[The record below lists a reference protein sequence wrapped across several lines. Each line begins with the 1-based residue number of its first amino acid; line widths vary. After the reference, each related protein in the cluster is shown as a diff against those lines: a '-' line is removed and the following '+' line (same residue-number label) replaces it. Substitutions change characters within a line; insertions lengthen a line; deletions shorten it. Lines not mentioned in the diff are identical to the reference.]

1 MPLQYIRSPLDRAK
15 SETPLLHLN
24 PITSG
29 EQIIPSSVL
38 PGRLERVSLL
48 NRVDYNALSYVCG
61 DPNPVSHILMDDE
74 TQFPIAA
81 NLLDAIL
88 LIFENDTTPASISMV
103 LCPQECRSFSQQ
115 AIWIDAVCMNQAD
128 SEEKSWQVQM
138 TDSICSRACR
148 TLIYLGSDV
157 DGAGQALTLFASYGR
172 QAMQI
177 ATMEHDDKH
186 ESGPSDFQKW
196 SPLPLGTS
204 RRHLIERF

>member
-1 MPLQYIRSPLDRAK
+1 MPLQYVHSPLDRAK
-15 SETPLLHLN
+15 SEIRLLHLN

-38 PGRLERVSLL
+38 SGRLERISLL
-48 NRVDYNALSYVCG
+48 NRVDYNALSYVWG
-61 DPNPVSHILMDDE
+61 DPTPVSHILMDDK

-88 LIFENDTTPASISMV
+88 HIFENDTTPVSVSMV
-103 LCPQECRSFSQQ
+103 LCSEECRSFSQQ

-138 TDSICSRACR
+138 MDDIYSRACR
-148 TLIYLGSDV
+148 TLIYLGSDI
-157 DGAGQALTLFASYGR
+157 DGAGQTLALFASYGR

-177 ATMEHDDKH
+177 AH
-186 ESGPSDFQKW
+186 
-196 SPLPLGTS
+196 
-204 RRHLIERF
+204 